1 MVYQEGL
8 KLETELEIKNVE
20 VEIKEL
26 EIEIFRNN
34 QEIVICKQSIE
45 EKVPEEEIKDY
56 LSGNSSNNI
65 FLTSNI
71 RSIGS
76 LTFRNYCLEDEK
88 FSLMG
93 LKEELENKIK
103 EINEG

>member
-1 MVYQEGL
+1 MVDQEGL

-26 EIEIFRNN
+26 EIKIFRNN
-34 QEIVICKQSIE
+34 QEIAICKQSIE

-56 LSGNSSNNI
+56 LSGNDSNNI

-71 RSIGS
+71 RRIGS

-88 FSLMG
+88 FSLIG
-93 LKEELENKIK
+93 LKEDLEKRIEEL
-103 EINEG
+103 